1 MCVAVTVRQA
11 PSGTGSA
18 NPSLGV
24 ACGGP
29 AVKTPWGGEVVRP
42 GGAEIWFCVAAAGAG
57 AVGPGSPCSPVR
69 RFHTEAVQFPDG
81 DGALTTPWGVVEAG
95 PGSSAQERL
104 ASLLTG
110 AGTGVGSSLCPA
122 LLPRCPGASLLPQA
136 TSPSGLLTAPW
147 KAAAGPHLRF
157 PALSGREADLSSPP
171 HLCPD
176 SVGCAQ
182 AATGGSSSEIQAP
195 ERATPFYTCQ
205 RPCPGQRTPSCRERA
220 LCTSLRATEAF
231 HSLVR
236 KVALD
241 GAQGQGCLGHCV
253 AGSTLP

>member
-1 MCVAVTVRQA
+1 M
-11 PSGTGSA
+11 
-18 NPSLGV
+18 
-24 ACGGP
+24 
-29 AVKTPWGGEVVRP
+29 RP

-171 HLCPD
+171 RLCPD

-205 RPCPGQRTPSCRERA
+205 RPCPGQRTAFGRPRLFTVWSGRWLWME
-220 LCTSLRATEAF
+220 LRARGVLGTVWLAQ
-231 HSLVR
+231 LCPDPWL
-236 KVALD
+236 ALGL
-241 GAQGQGCLGHCV
+241 GAGRLLLLTD
-253 AGSTLP
+253 AP